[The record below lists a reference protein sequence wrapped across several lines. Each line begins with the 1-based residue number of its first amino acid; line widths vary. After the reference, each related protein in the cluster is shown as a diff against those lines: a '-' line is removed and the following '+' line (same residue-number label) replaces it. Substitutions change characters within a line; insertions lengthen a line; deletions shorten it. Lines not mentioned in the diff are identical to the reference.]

1 MGMGF
6 SKNYYAEFAFEELGR
21 MVGGHKDY
29 FVSEQTIAMVW
40 KECHE
45 NERLMTL
52 AGMYLVGS
60 SERAERNL
68 QKLRDELRLVF
79 VERSP
84 IQV

>member
-21 MVGGHKDY
+21 MVGGHEDY
-29 FVSEQTIAMVW
+29 FDSKQTIAMVW

-68 QKLRDELRLVF
+68 QKLRDELHLVF